1 VTPTSTFTTCIGDD
15 ERQRWIDAVVAAVK
29 QCGSYRR
36 ATPLLGVSQSTVTRW
51 MQKASPM
58 ITTGA
63 AMR

>member
-1 VTPTSTFTTCIGDD
+1 VTTNVNAGSMPWF
-15 ERQRWIDAVVAAVK
+15 AAVK
-29 QCGSYRR
+29 QCGSYTR

>member
-1 VTPTSTFTTCIGDD
+1 MRLAYARG
-15 ERQRWIDAVVAAVK
+15 R
-29 QCGSYRR
+29 
-36 ATPLLGVSQSTVTRW
+36 LLGVSQSTVTRW